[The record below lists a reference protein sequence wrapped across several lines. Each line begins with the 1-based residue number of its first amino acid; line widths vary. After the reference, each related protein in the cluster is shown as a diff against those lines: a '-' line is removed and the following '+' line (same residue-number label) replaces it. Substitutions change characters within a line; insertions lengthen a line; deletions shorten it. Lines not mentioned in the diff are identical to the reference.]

1 MDIKGYINRIRHN
14 RGYGVQ
20 SPSAFFFVTE
30 VLGEK
35 LPYQAYPEI
44 ERITG
49 KKGTFCT
56 KRAKDLFRITN
67 YTKPASCIAVESPVA
82 ASVMA
87 LAKPSALTYSLTKQK
102 EEKEEHAAEHLERTD
117 FRMLHGDICKT
128 LEDAVKETGHIGLL
142 YIGTCEEQ
150 AALIEAALP
159 HTNKN
164 SIIVVEGINRDKKS
178 RIWWQEV
185 ASDPRT
191 IVTYDA
197 QSYGILFFDNEK
209 CKQNYTLRR

>member
-87 LAKPSALTYSLTKQK
+87 LA
-102 EEKEEHAAEHLERTD
+102 
-117 FRMLHGDICKT
+117 
-128 LEDAVKETGHIGLL
+128 
-142 YIGTCEEQ
+142 
-150 AALIEAALP
+150 EA
-159 HTNKN
+159 N
-164 SIIVVEGINRDKKS
+164 V
-178 RIWWQEV
+178 
-185 ASDPRT
+185 
-191 IVTYDA
+191 A
-197 QSYGILFFDNEK
+197 QSMLSGQSLNNIAYTDSMAAMSMGTGYTGTPVFVGNNQMEENE
-209 CKQNYTLRR
+209 

>member
-1 MDIKGYINRIRHN
+1 MIIEGIRKISKDFTQRMIFFGLIVLIFVLPIPQFFKSIYLTKDILIQTTLLRVFLIYFT
-14 RGYGVQ
+14 
-20 SPSAFFFVTE
+20 FFFVTE

-102 EEKEEHAAEHLERTD
+102 EEKEEQAAEHLERTD

-128 LEDAVKETGHIGLL
+128 LEDAVKI
-142 YIGTCEEQ
+142 
-150 AALIEAALP
+150 AADF
-159 HTNKN
+159 TRMCTFTKQKMSVVKSMKN
-164 SIIVVEGINRDKKS
+164 
-178 RIWWQEV
+178 
-185 ASDPRT
+185 
-191 IVTYDA
+191 
-197 QSYGILFFDNEK
+197 
-209 CKQNYTLRR
+209 